1 MVPSSK
7 TNSSPPADTESIN
20 SPLSFEKV
28 WLMFQET
35 DKRFKETD
43 KKFKETDKIL
53 TEKFQET
60 DRLLT
65 EKFQETDRILT
76 EKFQETDNKFKE
88 TDKKLNKLEQL
99 FTSQWGK
106 LVESLVEG
114 DVIKIL
120 NERGIEV
127 TDTLR
132 RRTGRRDGIDYEFDI
147 IAINGTD
154 IVIIE
159 VKTTLRPGDVRD
171 FLKKLKQAKN
181 WMPEY
186 SDKNIYGAM
195 AFISEDAGTAAMAEK
210 KGLFVIRA
218 TGDSA
223 SIINQENFQ
232 PKIW

>member
-35 DKRFKETD
+35 DKR
-43 KKFKETDKIL
+43 FKETDKIL

>member
-1 MVPSSK
+1 
-7 TNSSPPADTESIN
+7 
-20 SPLSFEKV
+20 
-28 WLMFQET
+28 MFQET

-65 EKFQETDRILT
+65 EKFQETDRLLT
-76 EKFQETDNKFKE
+76 EKFQE

>member
-1 MVPSSK
+1 M
-7 TNSSPPADTESIN
+7 
-20 SPLSFEKV
+20 
-28 WLMFQET
+28 
-35 DKRFKETD
+35 
-43 KKFKETDKIL
+43 
-53 TEKFQET
+53 
-60 DRLLT
+60 
-65 EKFQETDRILT
+65 
-76 EKFQETDNKFKE
+76 FQETDNKFKE

-181 WMPEY
+181 WMPEH